1 MGTAPG
7 VDDRVARRRASA
19 VVEAAARARAAG
31 ATVLASGSAAAR
43 IAGAAVV
50 LPLPRAPKPLFAPFL
65 SVLAG
70 QLFAARLAAAK
81 GLDTDRPVQLTKV
94 TLAT

>member
-1 MGTAPG
+1 MTLPS
-7 VDDRVARRRASA
+7 ASN
-19 VVEAAARARAAG
+19 
-31 ATVLASGSAAAR
+31 
-43 IAGAAVV
+43 
-50 LPLPRAPKPLFAPFL
+50 PLFAPFL

-81 GLDTDRPVQLTKV
+81 RLDADRPVQLTKV